1 MLPRGLPLLPPAL
14 QAPAQLALGG
24 GGESPADKCEMKTCL
39 MQTRGENPEQNTKNL
54 NRNSVDADTSDQPF
68 SAGGEEGGCRACPLI
83 RMGGVG

>member
-14 QAPAQLALGG
+14 QAQAQLALGG

-39 MQTRGENPEQNTKNL
+39 MQTRGENPEQKQ
-54 NRNSVDADTSDQPF
+54 NRNSVDADTGEQPF